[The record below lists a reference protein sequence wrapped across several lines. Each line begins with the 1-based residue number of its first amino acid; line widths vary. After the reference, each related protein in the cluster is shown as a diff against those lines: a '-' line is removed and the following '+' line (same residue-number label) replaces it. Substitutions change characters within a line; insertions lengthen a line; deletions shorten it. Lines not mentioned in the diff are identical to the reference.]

1 MTWTTDRG
9 SSGTAQGGRSW
20 TLTVPLQLGSNAI
33 TIRVTDAQN
42 ATLSR
47 TVTATLLAATDTV
60 APLVKITSPA
70 STSVLTYAASIK
82 LAGTASDN
90 IGVVSVTWTTSTGK
104 SGTATGTTN
113 WTADVPLFIG
123 TNSIVVRARDLAGNT
138 GWRSVTVTRR

>member
-1 MTWTTDRG
+1 M
-9 SSGTAQGGRSW
+9 S
-20 TLTVPLQLGSNAI
+20 VPLQLGSNAI

-47 TVTATLLAATDTV
+47 TVTATLMAATDTV
-60 APLVKITSPA
+60 MPLLKITSPA
-70 STSVLTYAASIK
+70 ATSVLTYATSIK

-90 IGVVSVTWTTSTGK
+90 TGVVSVTWTASTGK

-113 WTADVPLFIG
+113 WTFDVALYIG
-123 TNSIVVRARDLAGNT
+123 SNSIVVRARDLAGNT

>member
-1 MTWTTDRG
+1 M
-9 SSGTAQGGRSW
+9 S
-20 TLTVPLQLGSNAI
+20 VPLQLGSNAI

-47 TVTATLLAATDTV
+47 SVTATLMATTDTV

-70 STSVLTYAASIK
+70 ATSVLVYVASIK

-90 IGVVSVTWTTSTGK
+90 VGVASVTWTTSTGK

-113 WTADVPLFIG
+113 WTADVPLYIG
-123 TNSIVVRARDLAGNT
+123 TNSIVVRARDLSGNT
-138 GWRSVTVTRR
+138 AWRSVTVTRR